1 MTLKNLKIDRELLP
15 MEMDTK
21 KEKGKIHDGIS
32 RVSNDLYRKRW
43 EEVFGQKGV
52 VITEASFT
60 SREYET
66 NNEDK

>member
-1 MTLKNLKIDRELLP
+1 

-21 KEKGKIHDGIS
+21 KEKGKKHDGIS

-43 EEVFGQKGV
+43 EEIFGQKGV